1 MPTAGQSQQKVE
13 LKAEI
18 RVVSLAVISPAKATL
33 VYAGVK
39 LPLSLYSTV
48 LRRMLFFIS
57 SGYALIS
64 IHENFYLRML
74 LRQDQTAKGSQN
86 DTLNN
91 PQTFT
96 QLLVTTKGVSC
107 GKSQDPGY

>member
-1 MPTAGQSQQKVE
+1 MSTTGQSQQKIE

-18 RVVSLAVISPAKATL
+18 RVISPAVISPAKATL

-48 LRRMLFFIS
+48 LRRMLLFPF

-64 IHENFYLRML
+64 VHENFYLRML
-74 LRQDQTAKGSQN
+74 LRQDRTAK
-86 DTLNN
+86 
-91 PQTFT
+91 
-96 QLLVTTKGVSC
+96 
-107 GKSQDPGY
+107 